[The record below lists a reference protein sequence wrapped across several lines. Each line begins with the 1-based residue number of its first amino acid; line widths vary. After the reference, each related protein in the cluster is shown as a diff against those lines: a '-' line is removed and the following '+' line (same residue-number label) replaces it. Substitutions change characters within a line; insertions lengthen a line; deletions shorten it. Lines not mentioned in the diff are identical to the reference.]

1 MKYSLKEKFDEA
13 VSIFRDA
20 TCSYEATALMHRTP
34 WVRILLEYDERGD
47 AFSIVVEMS
56 FPENPDLIELSSSE
70 LIEGLSK
77 HLQYLK
83 KLREVGFELS
93 VITTGCIYCATKE
106 INDTPDDNLF
116 TVLMPPEID

>member
-1 MKYSLKEKFDEA
+1 MNYSLKEKFDEA
-13 VSIFRDA
+13 ASMLKYA
-20 TCSYEATALMHRTP
+20 TCSYEATALIHRTP
-34 WVRILLEYDERGD
+34 WVRILLEYDEYGD

-56 FPENPDLIELSSSE
+56 FPENPDMIELGSPE
-70 LIEGLSK
+70 VIDGLSK

-83 KLREVGFELS
+83 KLKEVGFELS

-106 INDTPDDNLF
+106 LHDAPGDNLF